1 VHSLSHA
8 LGGLPVRPHHGT
20 LNAVLLPAVL
30 RFNEAAV
37 PQRVAAVAEVLG
49 ARDGAGAAA
58 AVQRLNERIGLPT
71 GLRAM
76 GIGAETDAAVVD
88 NALQDHCHAT
98 NPRPATREDYHRLLE
113 ASA

>member
-1 VHSLSHA
+1 
-8 LGGLPVRPHHGT
+8 
-20 LNAVLLPAVL
+20 
-30 RFNEAAV
+30 
-37 PQRVAAVAEVLG
+37 
-49 ARDGAGAAA
+49 
-58 AVQRLNERIGLPT
+58 VQRLNERIGLPA